1 MQLAKKL
8 LYSENNFLNT
18 LQQVHE
24 KLFSVYKLSFHF
36 TFRNI

>member
-18 LQQVHE
+18 LQKVHE
-24 KLFSVYKLSFHF
+24 KFSVNKLSFHF
-36 TFRNI
+36 KFRNI